1 MKRYSNRSNFSTLS
15 EINVTPLL
23 DLAFVLLIIF
33 MITTPLLEN
42 SMNLVIP
49 SSSAANAPISKAQVQ
64 TISIDRDETIRI
76 NNEIVEADSLAARL
90 LELKRANPD
99 VAIVIRPD
107 RELPVQKLVTLM
119 DSLQRAHITK
129 VGIATNLMLQG
140 KHADGAEIAG
150 LDELLTELERNPRR
164 ELILDTTGSVIYTGN
179 NVLMR
184 LRRQMTIVYLAASA
198 QEQELLIERYLND
211 PKPVLWRG
219 AFQPKNGE
227 TPHETVARCYPKL
240 VAARRQSYEALA
252 HCTLPVADLHALSE
266 CSEDPSGSA
275 KAFLEMIRAQLE
287 KKSGRASAL

>member
-64 TISIDRDETIRI
+64 TISIDRDETIRM
-76 NNEIVEADSLAARL
+76 NNETVDADSLAARL

-119 DSLQRAHITK
+119 DSLQRAQITK
-129 VGIATNLMLQG
+129 VGIATR
-140 KHADGAEIAG
+140 AE
-150 LDELLTELERNPRR
+150 
-164 ELILDTTGSVIYTGN
+164 S
-179 NVLMR
+179 
-184 LRRQMTIVYLAASA
+184 
-198 QEQELLIERYLND
+198 
-211 PKPVLWRG
+211 K
-219 AFQPKNGE
+219 
-227 TPHETVARCYPKL
+227 
-240 VAARRQSYEALA
+240 
-252 HCTLPVADLHALSE
+252 
-266 CSEDPSGSA
+266 
-275 KAFLEMIRAQLE
+275 
-287 KKSGRASAL
+287 

>member
-1 MKRYSNRSNFSTLS
+1 MRRYSQRQSLSTLS

-90 LELKRANPD
+90 VELKRANPD

-119 DSLQRAHITK
+119 DSLQRAQITK
-129 VGIATNLMLQG
+129 VGIAT
-140 KHADGAEIAG
+140 KAE
-150 LDELLTELERNPRR
+150 
-164 ELILDTTGSVIYTGN
+164 S
-179 NVLMR
+179 
-184 LRRQMTIVYLAASA
+184 
-198 QEQELLIERYLND
+198 
-211 PKPVLWRG
+211 K
-219 AFQPKNGE
+219 
-227 TPHETVARCYPKL
+227 
-240 VAARRQSYEALA
+240 
-252 HCTLPVADLHALSE
+252 
-266 CSEDPSGSA
+266 
-275 KAFLEMIRAQLE
+275 
-287 KKSGRASAL
+287 